1 MYRAVPTL
9 KLCFCGSIFTYSEVG
24 MHVPQDFK
32 VMEVSR
38 YGALMLRTPND
49 HDRIPRQNLPTWNLL
64 MQLPIQQLKDLQQC
78 PSAGMVMALQNPSK
92 EVLED
97 YSANLDAAKG
107 SKRSCVSIKSIM
119 YHFVLKSFFDVVL
132 YGSWRG
138 ISICRKLLWCL
149 CRGIDFS
156 FATVAEFSVSAKC
169 CCYDTVEGWL
179 VAAGSADS
187 LSW

>member
-1 MYRAVPTL
+1 
-9 KLCFCGSIFTYSEVG
+9 

-97 YSANLDAAKG
+97 YSANLDTAKG

-119 YHFVLKSFFDVVL
+119 YHFVLKSFFDVL
-132 YGSWRG
+132 YGSWCG
-138 ISICRKLLWCL
+138 ISIRRKLL
-149 CRGIDFS
+149 
-156 FATVAEFSVSAKC
+156 
-169 CCYDTVEGWL
+169 
-179 VAAGSADS
+179 
-187 LSW
+187 

>member
-1 MYRAVPTL
+1 
-9 KLCFCGSIFTYSEVG
+9 

-32 VMEVSR
+32 VIEVSR

-49 HDRIPRQNLPTWNLL
+49 HDRILARQNLPTWNLL
-64 MQLPIQQLKDLQQC
+64 MLPIQQLKDLQQC

-97 YSANLDAAKG
+97 YSANLDTAKG

-138 ISICRKLLWCL
+138 ISICSRKLL
-149 CRGIDFS
+149 
-156 FATVAEFSVSAKC
+156 
-169 CCYDTVEGWL
+169 
-179 VAAGSADS
+179 
-187 LSW
+187 

>member
-9 KLCFCGSIFTYSEVG
+9 NLCFCGSIFTYSEVG

-32 VMEVSR
+32 VIEVSR

-49 HDRIPRQNLPTWNLL
+49 HDRILARQNLPTWNLL
-64 MQLPIQQLKDLQQC
+64 MLPIQQLKDLQQC

-97 YSANLDAAKG
+97 YSANLDTAKG

-138 ISICRKLLWCL
+138 ISICSRKLL
-149 CRGIDFS
+149 
-156 FATVAEFSVSAKC
+156 
-169 CCYDTVEGWL
+169 
-179 VAAGSADS
+179 
-187 LSW
+187 